1 MSKHPKEKLF
11 ANNSTVLWIIVP
23 WMLYLPY
30 GSFHKS
36 QLPYKETLLR
46 HPSESINTLGNVI
59 L

>member
-1 MSKHPKEKLF
+1 MSEHLKEKLCKRQQD
-11 ANNSTVLWIIVP
+11 ALDNSA

-36 QLPYKETLLR
+36 RLPYKETLLR
-46 HPSESINTLGNVI
+46 HPSESINTLSNVI